1 MLYIFV
7 NGGFLILYVI
17 EMFIWIFDLL
27 RIVKIS
33 MYFGVIYKFNKRNV
47 VYCYWKFNDEIR
59 MVCKYVIER
68 NENS

>member
-1 MLYIFV
+1 
-7 NGGFLILYVI
+7 
-17 EMFIWIFDLL
+17 MFIWIFDLL